1 MANVQMVNAQ
11 EERAAQ
17 ERTQGASPE
26 GAGNPQAAAQAVR
39 QMFSEIAPRYD
50 LLNHVLSMNVDRLW
64 WWRAARRFDAI
75 LADGGA
81 RVLDLCCG
89 TGDMAFALQRRA
101 RGGARIVGADFAHP
115 MLHRAV
121 LKSSEMT
128 DRAARTPSWVEA
140 DALQLPFVD
149 DAFGLVTSAFGFRNL
164 ASYDDGL
171 REILRVLRPGGECG
185 ILECSEPEG
194 VLGAVYRVYFRH
206 VLPKI
211 GTALSGVRGPYSYL
225 PSSVERFPKPPEM
238 LERMRAAG
246 FSEAGW
252 TPYTFGIAGLFWGK
266 K

>member
-1 MANVQMVNAQ
+1 MTVTAQ
-11 EERAAQ
+11 ESAPK

-26 GAGNPQAAAQAVR
+26 GAETPQAAAQAVR
-39 QMFSEIAPRYD
+39 QMFSDIAPRYD

-64 WWRAARRFDAI
+64 WWRAAKKFDAI
-75 LADGGA
+75 LRDPAS

-101 RGGARIVGADFAHP
+101 QAGAQIIGADFAHP
-115 MLHRAV
+115 MLHRAA
-121 LKSSEMT
+121 LKSSEM
-128 DRAARTPSWVEA
+128 AKKPAWIEA
-140 DALQLPFVD
+140 DALQLPFAD
-149 DAFGLVTSAFGFRNL
+149 GAFSLVTSAFGFRNL

-171 REILRVLRPGGECG
+171 KEILRVLSPGGECG

-194 VLGAVYRVYFRH
+194 SLGAVYRLYFRH

-211 GTALSGVRGPYSYL
+211 GAALSGVRGPYDYL
-225 PSSVERFPKPPEM
+225 PNSVERFPKPPDM

-246 FSEAGW
+246 FSDAKW

-266 K
+266 R